1 MSYGMGDTVS
11 VQVARVN
18 VTERKMDFELISHE
32 PLVRRRHA
40 PKPQVNRAARSRG
53 KAAAKS
59 SEVNAGKSR
68 AKAKVKPNTQ
78 VLDQLQVKK
87 QRPSNGEVK
96 ANGKGKGKGKSLS
109 AMIPENETLGED
121 EWYEGEWEED
131 SWQYTS
137 GVDVSSYY
145 NEEDWWGGEDEWW
158 TDQWQEAGE
167 EVAVRATGSTAT
179 SVSSLLPSFPS
190 TLTSTTSLGTFLS
203 SYSTELCPLDCE
215 KRGEWMIVWAMY
227 DSGCGESSGPS
238 FLGSNLEIRPSRMS
252 LAGDVFSTANDE
264 SVGAQGRRVMP
275 GSRAWEM
282 CRWVLRCR
290 TSTSCC
296 FLLTKWPSWA

>member
-1 MSYGMGDTVS
+1 MLVGERTGMSYGMGDTVS

-96 ANGKGKGKGKSLS
+96 AKGKGKGKGKIKGEAKDQS
-109 AMIPENETLGED
+109 AP
-121 EWYEGEWEED
+121 
-131 SWQYTS
+131 
-137 GVDVSSYY
+137 
-145 NEEDWWGGEDEWW
+145 
-158 TDQWQEAGE
+158 
-167 EVAVRATGSTAT
+167 AT
-179 SVSSLLPSFPS
+179 SAKSKAES
-190 TLTSTTSLGTFLS
+190 
-203 SYSTELCPLDCE
+203 
-215 KRGEWMIVWAMY
+215 K
-227 DSGCGESSGPS
+227 SGSKP
-238 FLGSNLEIRPSRMS
+238 GSKTNKSKAQSRPAVDAS
-252 LAGDVFSTANDE
+252 LAQKAKKVK
-264 SVGAQGRRVMP
+264 VGRR
-275 GSRAWEM
+275 S
-282 CRWVLRCR
+282 
-290 TSTSCC
+290 
-296 FLLTKWPSWA
+296 